1 MFKILS
7 AFLQKLIN
15 IIGDVLKAI
24 ISILPDSPFIY
35 ITSADSDFSDLLS
48 KINYF
53 IPVYEF
59 VAIIEAWL
67 VAVAVYY
74 LYSVIARWSKLIE

>member
-7 AFLQKLIN
+7 AFIQNLIN
-15 IIGDVLKAI
+15 ITGDILKVI
-24 ISILPDSPFIY
+24 IQILPDSPFVY
-35 ITSADSDFSDLLS
+35 ITSPDSSFSELLS

-59 VAIIEAWL
+59 VAIIQAWL
-67 VAVAVYY
+67 VAVAIYY
-74 LYSVIARWSKLIE
+74 LYSVIARWSKLIQ

>member
-7 AFLQKLIN
+7 GFLQKIIN
-15 IIGDVLKAI
+15 ITGDILKLI
-24 ISILPDSPFIY
+24 ISILPNSPFVY
-35 ITSADSDFSDLLS
+35 ITSPDSAFSGLLA

-53 IPVYEF
+53 IPIYEF
-59 VAIIEAWL
+59 VVIIQAWL

-74 LYSVIARWSKLIE
+74 LYSVMARWSKLIQ